1 MYLKINFPSVG
12 FHSSTLLLAAVLL
25 APFGLRGQ
33 SVSSTA
39 AAEAQPPGAAGQTV
53 KDGLFDNTGK
63 FAKGAIKVSEIDMD
77 PATMDAIG
85 GGSGYAKRYH
95 FSLVHEYQYDK
106 PGMYKQEDL
115 EEYYRKLS
123 EGGWRCSVRTRD
135 KDRSTD
141 ICNRLSPDR
150 ETRESAI
157 MEVGPLKLTFIH
169 SSELVSAKDKNAP
182 PESTLQKHP

>member
-1 MYLKINFPSVG
+1 MCTKSSC
-12 FHSSTLLLAAVLL
+12 HSPVFRPSTLLLTAVLL

-33 SVSSTA
+33 SISSTS
-39 AAEAQPPGAAGQTV
+39 AAEAQPSGAAGQTV
-53 KDGLFDNTGK
+53 KDGLFDDTGK

-85 GGSGYAKRYH
+85 SDPGYAKRYR
-95 FSLVHEYQYDK
+95 FSIVHEYRYD
-106 PGMYKQEDL
+106 MYKHEDL

-123 EGGWRCSVRTRD
+123 EGGWRCPVRTRD

-141 ICNRLSPDR
+141 ICNRLSPDH

-182 PESTLQKHP
+182 PEQPLQKHE